1 MSSVWRRRWWLWLV
15 VAVIVVLVVFNLAG
29 REKPSSNPVMRS
41 VQTAVA
47 PVQDVLVHVP
57 RAIGQWAQA
66 VANARAAQAEVAQ
79 LQQQLAQLN
88 LQRDQLAA
96 LQTENQQLRDALHFK
111 QQIGSRFVT
120 MANVV
125 ARNPDQW
132 QQFVTID
139 AGQQQGVSV
148 GMAVTDTSGAV
159 VGRIINVT
167 PTSAKVELLSNP
179 ARRSGIGAVI
189 DPVQGGEPVYTTVNG
204 INSEGLFVATF
215 VRTQK
220 GAQVLAGEN
229 LQQGSLVRT
238 SGYDQQF
245 PAHLQIGHIAQ
256 IQQPTPDS
264 RVVSGLLIQPAADFQ
279 HLSLLVVVAAEHQS

>member
-29 REKPSSNPVMRS
+29 REKPSNNPVMRS
-41 VQTAVA
+41 VQTVAA
-47 PVQDVLVHVP
+47 PVQGALVHVP
-57 RAIGQWAQA
+57 HAIGQWVQA
-66 VANARAAQAEVAQ
+66 IANARAAQAEVAQ
-79 LQQQLAQLN
+79 LQQQLVQLH

-120 MANVV
+120 MANVI

-159 VGRIINVT
+159 VGQIVNVT

-189 DPVQGGEPVYTTVNG
+189 DPVQGSEPVYTTVNG
-204 INSEGLFVATF
+204 INSEGFFVATF
-215 VRTQK
+215 VRAQN

-229 LQQGSLVRT
+229 LKRGSTVRT

-245 PAHLQIGHIAQ
+245 PAHLQIGRIAQ